1 MSHSQTPCPTP
12 VIILPPFAIAEL
24 SHHDAQY
31 FEGMPYLFSKGYYR
45 AARSLLQARSA
56 ISNLPSPVRDRLVF
70 AWALADLH
78 LGPTERKE
86 GMGLLG
92 TLDEKST
99 TYELK
104 EASQLIRRNHREN
117 LQLKR
122 EKAQLLEKLSQVKKT
137 LTEFSNLE
145 KSLK

>member
-1 MSHSQTPCPTP
+1 
-12 VIILPPFAIAEL
+12 
-24 SHHDAQY
+24 
-31 FEGMPYLFSKGYYR
+31 
-45 AARSLLQARSA
+45 
-56 ISNLPSPVRDRLVF
+56 
-70 AWALADLH
+70 
-78 LGPTERKE
+78 
-86 GMGLLG
+86 MGLLG